1 MIFILADVNTV
12 KDEEKYYGTKIYK
25 FPQIWNSHCGFK
37 INRYLNKLP
46 VKKNGHITFGSLNN
60 FMKVNEDVLNVWI
73 DILKKVQSLRK

>member
-1 MIFILADVNTV
+1 MAQNP
-12 KDEEKYYGTKIYK
+12 K

-46 VKKNGHITFGSLNN
+46 VKNGHITFGSVNN

-73 DILKKVQSLRK
+73 DILKKLKIQK